1 MRKTLAIFFSFALLF
16 SAGGYYPL
24 ISVLQQQ
31 ADRKLES
38 LLDQDIYEEDN
49 LVEVRVPLNMP
60 YQQRYTEYERHY
72 GNIEIDGSSYTY
84 VKKKIDGDVVIFQC
98 IPNQSRQQL
107 KDMRYDLTRSTASA
121 GPAENGASKQHPSTP
136 VKSNLGDFDDQ
147 LIFPA
152 LQPVPVI
159 AVTVTM
165 DLSVYLPDSFGKVPH
180 APPKC

>member
-1 MRKTLAIFFSFALLF
+1 MRKTLAIFFSLALLF

-38 LLDQDIYEEDN
+38 LLDQDIYDEGN

-72 GNIEIDGSSYTY
+72 GNIEIDGNSYTY
-84 VKKKIDGDVVIFQC
+84 VKKKIEGDVVIFQC
-98 IPNQSRQQL
+98 IPNPSRQQL

-121 GPAENGASKQHPSTP
+121 APAENGASKQHPSTP
-136 VKSNLGDFDDQ
+136 VKSNLSDFDDQ
-147 LIFPA
+147 LIFSA
-152 LQPVPVI
+152 LQPVSAI
-159 AVTVTM
+159 AVPGTT
-165 DLSVYLPDSFGKVPH
+165 DHAFNLPDSFGKVPH
-180 APPKC
+180 APPEC